1 MTKNT
6 IVSTIARVVL
16 GILFLAHGID
26 KLHMGL
32 SNVEAWFNSIG
43 VPGVLAYV
51 VATIELV
58 GGIMLIIGI
67 FTRYVSAIFVMMLIG
82 AIFTTKLSIG
92 LLGNGQMAGYELDL
106 SFIVIAIYL
115 IVAERSPL
123 SLDYLFKIKKHDA

>member
-1 MTKNT
+1 MTKNI

-32 SNVEAWFNSIG
+32 SNVEAWFDSIG
-43 VPGVLAYV
+43 VPGVFAYA
-51 VATIELV
+51 VAIIELV
-58 GGIMLIIGI
+58 GGVMLIMGI
-67 FTRYVSAIFVMMLIG
+67 FTRYVSAMFVMVLLG
-82 AIFTTKLSIG
+82 AIFTAKPSVG

-106 SFIVIAIYL
+106 SFIIISMYL

-123 SLDYLFKIKKHDA
+123 SLDYLFRRKRDA

>member
-1 MTKNT
+1 MTKNA

-32 SNVEAWFNSIG
+32 SNVEAWFDSIG
-43 VPGVLAYV
+43 VPGVFAYA
-51 VATIELV
+51 VAIIELV
-58 GGIMLIIGI
+58 GGVMLIMGI
-67 FTRYVSAIFVMMLIG
+67 FTRYVSAMFVMVLLG
-82 AIFTTKLSIG
+82 AIFTAKLSVG

-106 SFIVIAIYL
+106 SFIIISMYL

-123 SLDYLFKIKKHDA
+123 SLDYLFRRKRDA

>member
-6 IVSTIARVVL
+6 ILSTIARVVL

-32 SNVEAWFNSIG
+32 SNVEAWFDSIG
-43 VPGVLAYV
+43 IPGVFAYA
-51 VATIELV
+51 VAIIELV
-58 GGIMLIIGI
+58 GGIMLIMGI
-67 FTRYVSAIFVMMLIG
+67 FTRYVSAMFVMVLLG
-82 AIFTTKLSIG
+82 AIFTAKLSVG

-106 SFIVIAIYL
+106 SFIIISMYL

-123 SLDYLFKIKKHDA
+123 SLDYLFRRKRDA

>member
-32 SNVEAWFNSIG
+32 SNVEAWFDSIG
-43 VPGVLAYV
+43 VPGVLAYA
-51 VATIELV
+51 VAIIELV
-58 GGIMLIIGI
+58 GGVLLIMGI
-67 FTRYVSAIFVMMLIG
+67 FTRYVSAMFVMVLLG
-82 AIFTTKLSIG
+82 AIFTAKLSVG

-106 SFIVIAIYL
+106 SFIIIAMYL

-123 SLDYLFKIKKHDA
+123 SLDYLFRRKRDA

>member
-32 SNVEAWFNSIG
+32 SNVEAWFDSIG
-43 VPGVLAYV
+43 VPGVFAYA
-51 VATIELV
+51 VAIIELV
-58 GGIMLIIGI
+58 GGVLLIMGI
-67 FTRYVSAIFVMMLIG
+67 FTRYVSAMFVMVLLG
-82 AIFTTKLSIG
+82 AIFTAKLSAG

-106 SFIVIAIYL
+106 SFIIIAMYL

-123 SLDYLFKIKKHDA
+123 SLDYLFRRKRDA

>member
-6 IVSTIARVVL
+6 VLSTIARVVL

-32 SNVEAWFNSIG
+32 SNVEAWFDSIG
-43 VPGVLAYV
+43 VPGVLAYA
-51 VATIELV
+51 VAIIELV
-58 GGIMLIIGI
+58 GGVLLIMGI
-67 FTRYVSAIFVMMLIG
+67 FTRYVSAMFVMVLLG
-82 AIFTTKLSIG
+82 AIFTAKLSVG

-106 SFIVIAIYL
+106 SFIIIAMYL

-123 SLDYLFKIKKHDA
+123 SLDYLFRRKRDA